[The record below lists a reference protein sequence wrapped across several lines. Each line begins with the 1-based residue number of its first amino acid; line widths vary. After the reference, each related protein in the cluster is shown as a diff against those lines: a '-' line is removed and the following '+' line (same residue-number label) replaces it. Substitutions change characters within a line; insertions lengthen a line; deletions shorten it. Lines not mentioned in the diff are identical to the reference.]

1 MSVTCDR
8 SVVSSTMTINRHDIT
23 KILLKVALNI
33 IASQTRLMYEETPY
47 LHSYSTVNFI
57 YVDNIWEL
65 FLVNLVSVLQDTKGL
80 PVYLTWGACVPDSC
94 QTSDIAGMFHM
105 GKNNFIIIR
114 RSSMFLLFIL
124 YNRLMVFNTTFNNFS
139 VISWWTD
146 LLVKETTVASHWQT
160 LYQNTVLR
168 SPCHE
173 RDSNRYIVQYHQ
185 SRHQCFGH
193 QYT

>member
-1 MSVTCDR
+1 MTCDR

-114 RSSMFLLFIL
+114 RCLTPLSTIFPLYRGGQIYWWRTQRNPPTCRKSLTNFI
-124 YNRLMVFNTTFNNFS
+124 T
-139 VISWWTD
+139 
-146 LLVKETTVASHWQT
+146 
-160 LYQNTVLR
+160 
-168 SPCHE
+168 
-173 RDSNRYIVQYHQ
+173 
-185 SRHQCFGH
+185 
-193 QYT
+193 